1 MEEYGFIQSCRNR
14 NYHDDIILRN
24 PTLSTGERMLSMCF
38 KNSKENSRIL
48 EFDYPESEKDIQ
60 EIMKDL
66 HWNAERNVL
75 AIQKVRSLN
84 GLFGLQRYGSNADLT
99 QDEVLQLWRTRTINS
114 CNLVEMPQSIP
125 HLLFAGEIRIFN
137 FVESMNPL
145 NIRKEMENC
154 LPSAFQFWA
163 IPEIRRILDE
173 KMMLL
178 VYGGQLLE
186 ETNNEPTEQ
195 GFISILLV
203 IVRLIEHFNECIHVG
218 EDFSKDEFYDS
229 QFEKLK
235 NSTEDEQKSFL
246 IQEFE
251 RILSEINCPTDYI
264 MELFINDIM
273 QTDYVIDKFP
283 YRSRKNILV
292 IYRGLLFLAERRLET
307 FMNVTLFVQIIQKF
321 WTDTLSEEIITCLIR
336 AGMVLALTEIW
347 KGFVQERD
355 FSGNI
360 DASMEKAKLV
370 KSKKTKICKKKEA
383 VIKAKRT
390 VVKKSSKSSLIFAS
404 SPTKKSKIE
413 TTSKSLDNDL
423 QSKVTQSMLSGKKTT
438 PGILFQEHVESN
450 SDDIIDSGSAF
461 DSQRT
466 ISDNEMLIK
475 SSHDLISE
483 NKAVEETVE
492 FSANFPNDV
501 DLEFTKSHSE
511 SNNSDTNLSDS
522 DSDFVNSPALSKFK
536 KGNLSAKKEKKGNLK
551 RSGKKTPRSK
561 FSLKDSNAAN
571 NLTNQNQ
578 KISANPFH
586 QSFIND
592 SKLAI
597 DNINSINNSSSNT
610 NIPISQSVSDGDV
623 GTGKLNRNL
632 RPRYHMDKLSEFLSN
647 LI

>member
-60 EIMKDL
+60 EVMKDL

-145 NIRKEMENC
+145 NIRKEMENY

-163 IPEIRRILDE
+163 IPEIREILDE

-321 WTDTLSEEIITCLIR
+321 WTDTLSEEISTCLIR
-336 AGMVLALTEIW
+336 AGLVLALP
-347 KGFVQERD
+347 
-355 FSGNI
+355 
-360 DASMEKAKLV
+360 
-370 KSKKTKICKKKEA
+370 EA

-450 SDDIIDSGSAF
+450 SDDIIDSGSTF

-466 ISDNEMLIK
+466 ISDNDMLIK

-511 SNNSDTNLSDS
+511 SNNSDANLSDS
-522 DSDFVNSPALSKFK
+522 DSDFFSSPA
-536 KGNLSAKKEKKGNLK
+536 
-551 RSGKKTPRSK
+551 
-561 FSLKDSNAAN
+561 
-571 NLTNQNQ
+571 
-578 KISANPFH
+578 
-586 QSFIND
+586 
-592 SKLAI
+592 
-597 DNINSINNSSSNT
+597 
-610 NIPISQSVSDGDV
+610 
-623 GTGKLNRNL
+623 
-632 RPRYHMDKLSEFLSN
+632 
-647 LI
+647 